1 MQIGAVS
8 AMHDVKLTSFSTYH
22 QNRAALL
29 TEIDDLRQLL
39 LGGSSTRGI
48 AYRTKR
54 ADERLISDERYGVIN
69 TCDVRLPVHM
79 RALRGSYFGLHR

>member
-1 MQIGAVS
+1 MHAGTACVI
-8 AMHDVKLTSFSTYH
+8 HDVDFPSISTYH
-22 QNRAALL
+22 QNRATLL